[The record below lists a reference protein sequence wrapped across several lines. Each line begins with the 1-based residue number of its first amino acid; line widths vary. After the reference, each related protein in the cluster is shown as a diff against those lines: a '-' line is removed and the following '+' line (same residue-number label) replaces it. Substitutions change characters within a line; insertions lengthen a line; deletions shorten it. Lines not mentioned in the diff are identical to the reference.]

1 MTLMQS
7 SGKVFIG
14 IDSGATTSK
23 VAAVRGDG
31 SFVSMEL
38 LQRSTN
44 SSAGPSGV
52 IEAWMNLIA
61 EFLGQH
67 QIHWDQVGGV
77 GLAVPGPRRSYG
89 ILDLSPNMPAS
100 FAGWNVEEDLGNAL
114 LKASGRSLP
123 LSLGNDGNFGGV
135 AEAAQARAGGKG
147 AVVMLAP
154 GSGLGG
160 AFVDGNGLPLDG
172 DTLAGMEVG
181 HMPAP
186 LHLLDVKPYPCG
198 CGRTWGCYEVYTSL
212 AGLPYLLEDALKR
225 YPDHP
230 LATATG
236 TPKEKAL
243 SLRGLAQKNDALALE
258 LFDLQA
264 KAMGL
269 LVANLAMAVDPDAY
283 VIGGGLMDPHAT
295 TDSFRARYLGI
306 LTETARTYLWPT
318 QKQRLRVV
326 PASLGELSQA
336 IGAALVALYRA

>member
-1 MTLMQS
+1 MKTI
-7 SGKVFIG
+7 GKIFIG

-38 LQRSTN
+38 LQRPTN
-44 SSAGPSGV
+44 SAAGPGGV
-52 IEAWMNLIA
+52 IDAWMNLIN
-61 EFLGQH
+61 EFLAENQL
-67 QIHWDQVGGV
+67 QWDDVGGV

-89 ILDLSPNMPAS
+89 VLDVSPNLPAN
-100 FAGWNVEEDLGNAL
+100 FGGWNVEEDFSIAL
-114 LKASGRSLP
+114 RKASGRSLP
-123 LSLGNDGNFGGV
+123 LALGNDGNFGGV
-135 AEAAQARAGGKG
+135 AEAAQARGDGRG
-147 AVVMLAP
+147 SVVMLAP

-160 AFVDGNGLPLDG
+160 AYVDGNGLPLDG

-186 LHLLDVKPYPCG
+186 LHLLGVPAYPCG

-212 AGLPYLLEDALKR
+212 AGLPHLLEAALIR
-225 YPDHP
+225 YPNHS

-243 SLRGLAQKNDALALE
+243 MLRGLAQKEDPLALE

-269 LVANLAMAVDPDAY
+269 LVANLAMAVDPDTY
-283 VIGGGLMDPHAT
+283 VIGGGLMDPHST
-295 TDSFRARYLGI
+295 TETFRARYLGI
-306 LTETARTYLWPT
+306 LNETALTYLWPT
-318 QKQRLRVV
+318 QKKRLRVV
-326 PASLGELSQA
+326 PATLGELSQA
-336 IGAALVALYRA
+336 IGAALVALYRS

>member
-1 MTLMQS
+1 MTP
-7 SGKVFIG
+7 SGKIFLG

-23 VAAVRGDG
+23 VAAVHPDG
-31 SFVSMEL
+31 SALTMDL
-38 LQRSTN
+38 LQHPTN
-44 SSAGPSGV
+44 SAAGPSGV
-52 IEAWMNLIA
+52 IAAWMSLIG

-67 QIHWDQVGGV
+67 GLHWDQIGGV
-77 GLAVPGPRRSYG
+77 GVAVPGPRRSYG
-89 ILDLSPNMPAS
+89 VLDISPNMPAS
-100 FAGWNVEEDLGNAL
+100 FAGWNVEQDLAAAL
-114 LKASGRSLP
+114 RAAAGRDLP

-135 AEAAQARAGGKG
+135 AEAARARGNGKG

-160 AFVDGNGLPLDG
+160 AYVDGQGLPLDG

-186 LHLLDVKPYPCG
+186 LHLLGVDAYPCG

-212 AGLPYLLEDALKR
+212 AGLPFLLENALSR
-225 YPDHP
+225 YPGHP
-230 LATATG
+230 LANAAG
-236 TPKEKAL
+236 SPKEKAL
-243 SLRGLAQKNDALALE
+243 ALRGLAQQDDPLALE

-269 LVANLAMAVDPDAY
+269 LVANLAMVVDPDTY

-295 TDSFRARYLGI
+295 SESFRARYLGI
-306 LTETARTYLWPT
+306 LTDTASTYLWPT
-318 QKQRLRVV
+318 QRARLRVI